1 MRAFDSNQQWTPTV
15 RFEDL
20 LGSIPI
26 SRSCRVAGRP
36 SRPCQQRAPALS
48 RSDICQRL
56 TFPEPCAP
64 MSTAAS
70 RCLSRCLRPSG
81 LGPLI
86 AATVLAV
93 SLPAWAVPPPPDR
106 EDLVLDLQG
115 NGPEQVVRDTVR
127 AYQSVPVSFHA
138 QTGDR
143 LLLRLVDGEQVLVL
157 GMEGPSGWVWLS
169 GAKPGPDGLELRL
182 GETGQQRLRV
192 LMSADAARSGRAAS
206 FELGLRLRR

>member
-1 MRAFDSNQQWTPTV
+1 
-15 RFEDL
+15 
-20 LGSIPI
+20 
-26 SRSCRVAGRP
+26 
-36 SRPCQQRAPALS
+36 
-48 RSDICQRL
+48 
-56 TFPEPCAP
+56 

-138 QTGDR
+138 KTGDR